1 MTDKEIKERHL
12 WTWQTARLNVG
23 RDTFGFV
30 QQTDK
35 FSLITTITEPNLEE
49 KSELAPELMSK
60 IMLSQNHDFQRNTA
74 CLNVV

>member
-1 MTDKEIKERHL
+1 MASSKT
-12 WTWQTARLNVG
+12 NVG
-23 RDTFGFV
+23 SDTFGFV

-35 FSLITTITEPNLEE
+35 FSLITTITEPCSKNLKE

-60 IMLSQNHDFQRNTA
+60 ILLSQNHDFHRNPA